1 MKTTV
6 KINLSG
12 QIFNL
17 DDDAYQALKDY
28 LDTIS
33 KRFRDTEEGAEI
45 IADIEARIAEL
56 FLSKIIEKKEVITL
70 EDVNDVISI
79 MGQPEDFTDPEGM
92 EDDTGAAYRTRRK
105 SRKYYRDGD
114 NAIFGGVC
122 AGLAAYFGIENWLMR
137 LLWVIF
143 FLATGGGVML
153 ILYIVLWI
161 AVPKAETAAEK
172 LEMRG
177 EKVTIS
183 NIEKTVKE
191 EYETVKENVKEGY
204 EKVKT
209 SKELKKTKNVM
220 DEIFQVI
227 GQIIIVFLKIILFI
241 VGFVLIIGGL
251 AVLTALSVAVFF
263 RNSILP
269 TEIFG
274 SPIQSFNEFFG
285 ILGDPT
291 SMTLISIAL
300 FFTIVIPLIALI
312 YGGIKMM
319 FRFKANDKMIGL
331 TAFVLWIISVVFL
344 VTMAA
349 FEGWNFNAYGRTS
362 TTESLENLTSDTLYV
377 QIVSD
382 PAIEGLSDDWY
393 QNYEDTWNMISTDDR
408 FYGKINLDIAPGEF
422 NNFELSVLK
431 NSQGRDRAEAS
442 LNAGRLDYDWEQE
455 GNTLLLDPYFS
466 LKKSNKW
473 RSPGTKVTIL
483 VPPGKFIR
491 LDNNTRYFL
500 QNVETVE
507 DIWDRRLAGTVWQ
520 MTEDGLVSVN

>member
-12 QIFNL
+12 LIFDL
-17 DDDAYQALKDY
+17 DNDAYEALKDY
-28 LDTIS
+28 LDAIS

-45 IADIEARIAEL
+45 ISDIEARIAEL
-56 FLSKIIEKKEVITL
+56 FQSKITDKKEVITL
-70 EDVNDVISI
+70 DDVNNVITI
-79 MGQPEDFTDPEGM
+79 MGKPEDYLEEGM
-92 EDDTGAAYRTRRK
+92 DEGDSGSYAKKEK
-105 SRKYYRDGD
+105 SRKYYRDSD
-114 NAIFGGVC
+114 NAIAGGVC
-122 AGLAAYFGIENWLMR
+122 SGLGAYFGIENWLMR

-143 FLATGGGVML
+143 FFATGGGLML

-161 AVPKAETAAEK
+161 AVPKAVTAAEK

-177 EKVTIS
+177 EKVTVS

-191 EYETVKENVKEGY
+191 EYETVKENVKGGY

-209 SKELKKTKNVM
+209 SKELKKTKSVL

-227 GQIIIVFLKIILFI
+227 GQIILVILKVILVIIGFAFI
-241 VGFVLIIGGL
+241 VAGL
-251 AVLTALSVAVFF
+251 AVLFALSIAVFF
-263 RNSILP
+263 RDSILP

-274 SPIQSFNEFFG
+274 APIQSFEEFFG

-312 YGGIKMM
+312 YAGIKMM

-349 FEGWNFNAYGRTS
+349 FEGWNFNAYGRSS
-362 TTESLENLTSDTLYV
+362 TTHNLESFSSDTLIV
-377 QIVSD
+377 RMVSD
-382 PAIEGLSDDWY
+382 PGIEGFNDDWY
-393 QNYEDTWNMISTDDR
+393 FNYDDSWNMISTEDQL
-408 FYGKINLDIAPGEF
+408 YGKINLDAAPGEF
-422 NNFELSVLK
+422 DDYEINIRK
-431 NSQGRDRAEAS
+431 NSQGRDRAQAS
-442 LNAGRLDYDWEQE
+442 INAGHLDYEWDQE
-455 GNTLLLDPYFS
+455 ENTLFLDPYFS
-466 LKKSNKW
+466 LQKSYKW
-473 RSPGTKVTIL
+473 RSPGTKVTIM

-500 QNVETVE
+500 RNVETVE
-507 DIWDRRLAGTVWQ
+507 DIWDRKLAGKVWQ
-520 MTEDGLVSVN
+520 MTEDGLVSVD